1 MTQEAEERRP
11 ASPAHAPQML
21 EQAVGQAELAHFWA
35 KHNRPDLAIVFTNMA
50 KLMLLEGNGA
60 GTECEFWVL
69 TIRSTNSVLLE
80 QADQALQCATRA
92 HELAERI
99 FSDEPQRYA
108 VACGTLSR
116 LWLSAASPRKRVN
129 GFLRVFSGF
138 PKRATGRPR
147 VRRISSRS
155 TTARPSSSTF
165 SPSNSCRRARERP
178 GHKRRQRPAQVQE
191 SEKSGLESGQLFE
204 QERSGRVIGR
214 F

>member
-108 VACGTLSR
+108 VACGTLGKALALSGQPEEAR
-116 LWLSAASPRKRVN
+116 KWLSKGIFGLSEASHRPPAGTPDKLKKYYSEAFIEYV
-129 GFLRVFSGF
+129 LAIQQL
-138 PKRATGRPR
+138 PARPR
-147 VRRISSRS
+147 
-155 TTARPSSSTF
+155 TTGA
-165 SPSNSCRRARERP
+165 
-178 GHKRRQRPAQVQE
+178 
-191 SEKSGLESGQLFE
+191 
-204 QERSGRVIGR
+204 
-214 F
+214 